1 MGMKLTKDYY
11 AGGKSRIEGWDSKG
25 WWFTG
30 AGSFVSNG
38 YVIYSNG
45 LDGWLPNPNAIL
57 QGSTFQ
63 TRLLDTRSMDKRSSH
78 FQFISQLQ
86 AIADKAAADERKYLT
101 LKMEYLRKSDI
112 DVEWRDKIIEA
123 IEAGE
128 YSAAYTL
135 LLRRDKNLKEFQREI
150 SSNRNKSFA
159 RTNEFF
165 NSQFYKFIAQKF
177 EQQLSTQTGDT
188 RTISLD
194 QDFEELI
201 DEFLNQVL
209 GVSVDENQSLQY
221 IKDSFVNGLNE
232 RFKESG
238 GKFYNSV
245 FLSTRGGETVLR
257 RHKNNTHKFKAER
270 WLKQKGEFRSPGAI
284 AENIAY
290 TLMKNIGK
298 GLSTEAYQ
306 IGAWQDIGLR
316 AFSTGNVKVDV
327 ENLFTGS
334 TFKNVSGK
342 NDIVIPEVF
351 YAEITQDQMI
361 QDLYAE
367 GYDDQTKIFYDEL
380 EKRLKQQAAES
391 AAGEFFETVVSTK
404 GYLSN
409 YDLTIAGDGSFS
421 QRMSTIKKLNL
432 DGGMAEKLIF
442 MLNNTTNGCIME
454 GRQDEIA
461 DYIAAACVAW
471 MWDNPEELVDLN
483 QKAPGNYH
491 KIRLFN
497 SGGAYFTASQ
507 IIQQSINRL
516 INYQDDVNRFVQVN
530 IAPAPMYEGYDAL
543 IDQYPMDGIKGK
555 DEWDATLKKMWDT
568 VKADAMEKGT
578 ISIKFN
584 QAELNEL
591 LGNLHSILGTN

>member
-1 MGMKLTKDYY
+1 MRKYKLSTHFYSGNKT
-11 AGGKSRIEGWDSKG
+11 RIEGWDSKG

-30 AGSFVSNG
+30 GGSFVSNG

-63 TRLLDTRSMDKRSSH
+63 ARLLDTRSMDKRSSH
-78 FQFISQLQ
+78 YQFISQLQ
-86 AIADKAAADERKYLT
+86 AIADKAAADEHKYLT
-101 LKMEYLRKSDI
+101 LKLEYLRKTDI
-112 DVEWRDKIIEA
+112 DVEWRDKIIQA

-135 LLRRDKNLKEFQREI
+135 LLHRDKNLKEFQREI

-165 NSQFYKFIAQKF
+165 NSQFYKFIAHKF
-177 EQQLSTQTGDT
+177 EQQLSTQTGNT

-194 QDFEELI
+194 QDFEELV
-201 DEFLNQVL
+201 DEFLKQVL
-209 GVSVDENQSLQY
+209 NISVDENQSLQY
-221 IKDSFVNGLNE
+221 IKDSFVQGLNE
-232 RFKESG
+232 KFKESG

-245 FLSTRGGETVLR
+245 FLDKRGDGTVLR
-257 RHKNNTHKFKAER
+257 RHKNNTHKFKTER

-284 AENIAY
+284 ADNIAY

-298 GLSTEAYQ
+298 GLSTEAYG
-306 IGAWQDIGLR
+306 ISAWQGIGSR
-316 AFSTGNVKVDV
+316 AFATGNVKIDVD
-327 ENLFTGS
+327 NLFTGS
-334 TFKNVSGK
+334 KFKNVSGR
-342 NDIVIPEVF
+342 NDIIIPEVF
-351 YAEITQDQMI
+351 YAEVTQDQMI

-380 EKRLKQQAAES
+380 EKRMKQQAAES

-421 QRMSTIKKLNL
+421 QRMSTIKELNL

-454 GRQDEIA
+454 GRQSEIA

-471 MWDNPEELVDLN
+471 IWDNPEELIDLN
-483 QKAPGNYH
+483 QKTPKNYH
-491 KIRLFN
+491 KIRLFQ
-497 SGGAYFTASQ
+497 SGSAYFTASQ
-507 IIQQSINRL
+507 IIQQSIDRL
-516 INYQDDVNRFVQVN
+516 IYYQNDVNKFVQVN
-530 IAPAPMYEGYDAL
+530 ITPPPMYKGYDAL
-543 IDQYPMDGIKGK
+543 IEQYPMNGVKTK
-555 DEWDATLKKMWDT
+555 DEWDATLKKMWDI
-568 VKADAMEKGT
+568 VKADAMEKGS

-591 LGNLHSILGTN
+591 LSNLKSILG